1 MKLKCF
7 HNVSSWSGQAEY
19 FQSMVRKVLRRLPDS
34 SNIHGYLLTY
44 PWIFH
49 HVSVDI
55 SLRIHGYASFSIL
68 KTCFSG
74 KYFVTLRSNQ
84 RNYPIRLTQITQRA
98 RAFACA
104 NHPMRTLGGIADKR
118 ERSDALFCEIR
129 VIAFSPFG
137 RRTSFRVK
145 QKRLRS
151 FSVKQK
157 VKHKTK
163 IR

>member
-1 MKLKCF
+1 
-7 HNVSSWSGQAEY
+7 
-19 FQSMVRKVLRRLPDS
+19 MVRKVLRRFSNS

-49 HVSVDI
+49 RVSADI

-74 KYFVTLRSNQ
+74 KYFVTLRSKQ
-84 RNYPIRLTQITQRA
+84 RNYSIRLTRISQITQRA

-118 ERSDALFCEIR
+118 ERSDVLFLRDSRDSRETKKINFC
-129 VIAFSPFG
+129 
-137 RRTSFRVK
+137 VK
-145 QKRLRS
+145 QKRTTKLRYYG
-151 FSVKQK
+151 
-157 VKHKTK
+157 K
-163 IR
+163 IHQTRIQEHQ

>member
-1 MKLKCF
+1 
-7 HNVSSWSGQAEY
+7 
-19 FQSMVRKVLRRLPDS
+19 MVRKVLRRFSNS

-44 PWIFH
+44 PWIFY

-74 KYFVTLRSNQ
+74 KYFVTLRSKQ
-84 RNYPIRLTQITQRA
+84 RNYSIRLTRISQITQRA

-104 NHPMRTLGGIADKR
+104 NHPMRTLGGNAD
-118 ERSDALFCEIR
+118 ERKGSDALFCEIR
-129 VIAFSPFG
+129 EIAFSPFG

-145 QKRLRS
+145 QK
-151 FSVKQK
+151 